1 MDSICQQDGIDY
13 YAADTATTAARL
25 FVELDT
31 EQINKLDVENLV
43 AVAVEY
49 FSTQLT
55 VQPEKWIRTQIEKQD
70 EDRDG
75 WLDQEQFERAVWRV
89 ASRLPFNL
97 LVRAMTGNT
106 RNRMRHGNYW
116 CGCRGCLDGGSGG
129 HGWVGGRHSTEDH
142 MSA

>member
-1 MDSICQQDGIDY
+1 MGAGASALNVQETPLTDDLAAAAECATIMDSICQQDGIDY

-75 WLDQEQFERAVWRV
+75 WLDQEQFERAV
-89 ASRLPFNL
+89 N
-97 LVRAMTGNT
+97 
-106 RNRMRHGNYW
+106 
-116 CGCRGCLDGGSGG
+116 CL
-129 HGWVGGRHSTEDH
+129 RRC
-142 MSA
+142 